1 MVVNRTW
8 TWPGL
13 RTQDIGMRQGL
24 RVGSGPVRVG
34 ALSVRILRILLMVI
48 LGMNYSIGEGHR
60 IIFISIGFTFGQLK
74 INKYEYE
81 MCTQVNVNSHGR

>member
-1 MVVNRTW
+1 
-8 TWPGL
+8 
-13 RTQDIGMRQGL
+13 
-24 RVGSGPVRVG
+24 
-34 ALSVRILRILLMVI
+34 MVI

-74 INKYEYE
+74 INKYEYK